1 MNTIPIARGFSS
13 GSLRSL
19 YLEMYR
25 GDNLCATGSGFI
37 AYSDWNL
44 DDQTL
49 RIGLAT
55 AKHNFTGSNF
65 FTGQFINQSEP
76 YIPNKVKIYFPEI
89 NGSQLRFFFVEYDLL
104 NESENDSELFFSLN
118 DADIAFLPIKK
129 EHLKKI
135 SSLTFF
141 DISNQ
146 DVGEDFFVGSEVQI
160 IGHPVQRF
168 PPNYLAISSFGKL
181 AYEPS
186 FLFPYK
192 VRDDD
197 RRLLNAYLINARTF
211 SGQSGSLVYRYA
223 SCHPFLN
230 DSGSFVS
237 NAGAR
242 ECLIGL
248 YSSRLNPFERKSEKI
263 PDPDLGLVWRT
274 SALLDVLKLLPIMD
288 MSND

>member
-1 MNTIPIARGFSS
+1 MSTIPIARGFSS

-19 YLEMYR
+19 YLEMFR
-25 GDNLCATGSGFI
+25 DNYLCGTGSGFI
-37 AYSDWNL
+37 AYSDWSL
-44 DDQTL
+44 DGSEF

-55 AKHNFTGSNF
+55 AKHNFTGLDF
-65 FTGQFINQSEP
+65 FTGRSINP
-76 YIPNKVKIYFPEI
+76 IDMRIPNKVKVYFPEI
-89 NGSQLRFFFVEYDLL
+89 NDNQLCFFVVEYDLL
-104 NESENDSELFFSLN
+104 NEFENDAELFFSLI

-129 EHLKKI
+129 EHLKRI
-135 SSLTFF
+135 SPAAYFNLS
-141 DISNQ
+141 IQ
-146 DVGEDFFVGSEVQI
+146 DVGDDFFIGSEVQI

-186 FLFPYK
+186 FLFPLK
-192 VRDDD
+192 VGDNDC
-197 RRLLNAYLINARTF
+197 RLLNAYLINARTF

-230 DSGSFVS
+230 DCGSFVS
-237 NAGAR
+237 NAGAI

-248 YSSRLNPFERKSEKI
+248 YSSRLNPFERISEKR

>member
-1 MNTIPIARGFSS
+1 MNNIPISRGFSS

-19 YLEMYR
+19 YLEMFR
-25 GDNLCATGSGFI
+25 DDILCGTGSGFI
-37 AYSDWNL
+37 AYSDWSL
-44 DDQTL
+44 KDQAL

-55 AKHNFTGSNF
+55 AKHNFTGLDF
-65 FTGQFINQSEP
+65 FTGQYINHNHP
-76 YIPNKVKIYFPEI
+76 FIPNKVKIYLPEI
-89 NGSQLRFFFVEYDLL
+89 IDNQLIFFAVEYDLL
-104 NESENDSELFFSLN
+104 NECDNDAELFFFLS

-129 EHLKKI
+129 EHIKRI
-135 SSLTFF
+135 SPVACFNLST
-141 DISNQ
+141 Q

-160 IGHPVQRF
+160 IGHPVKRF

-186 FLFPYK
+186 FLFPLK
-192 VRDDD
+192 VCDDD
-197 RRLLNAYLINARTF
+197 FRLLNAYLINARTF

-230 DSGSFVS
+230 SSGSFVS
-237 NAGAR
+237 NAGAI

-248 YSSRLNPFERKSEKI
+248 YSSRLNPFERKSEKR

-274 SALLDVLKLLPIMD
+274 SALLAVLKLLPIME